1 MPCLVVGDSRVTT
14 DQSEDST
21 NVIQPAQSNV
31 EPKGAYSRVYN
42 PEGQQTLW
50 AKRIKIYEE
59 CSDALWMKN
68 EIVGVVLISRL
79 VEVALGHGKQICK
92 C

>member
-31 EPKGAYSRVYN
+31 EPKGAYSRDYN
-42 PEGQQTLW
+42 PEGQRTLW
-50 AKRIKIYEE
+50 ARRTQIYEE
-59 CSDALWMKN
+59 CSDPSWMKN
-68 EIVGVVLISRL
+68 ET
-79 VEVALGHGKQICK
+79 
-92 C
+92 